1 MVALGLCA
9 AFALLTVAVVP
20 NAERTP
26 SRRPV
31 ADSYY
36 MVIYSAEKANTPT
49 RSHCFATF
57 ARVSQPGGSS
67 DQPKVE
73 LHHINWFSVR
83 GHRCGAT
90 FGLVEGNGRPTRAEP
105 GANLTTRDAL
115 ELVLD
120 GNHRVSRWGPY
131 EIDRGLYERALRQ
144 IDLLEGR
151 VPGRTILYKAID
163 LGYREGAEI
172 LALNCI
178 HAVSDI
184 VRKPTPLRT
193 WMTYGDEAARRVV
206 CHLRP
211 WIKAPVR
218 DRAEVWPAIWS
229 AIWGGAPTRDDRAI
243 ARAELEPASHAD
255 PQFAGTHVAD
265 VDPGAGASR
274 VAADASGG

>member
-9 AFALLTVAVVP
+9 AFALMTVAVVP
-20 NAERTP
+20 NAEQAPTRL
-26 SRRPV
+26 PV
-31 ADSYY
+31 ADSYF

-57 ARVSQPGGSS
+57 ARVSQPDGSS
-67 DQPKVE
+67 DPPKIE

-131 EIDRGLYERALRQ
+131 EIERGLYEQALRQ
-144 IDLLEGR
+144 IDLLDGR
-151 VPGRTILYKAID
+151 VPGRKILYKAID

-172 LALNCI
+172 QALNCI

-184 VRKPTPLRT
+184 VRKPSPLRT
-193 WMTYGDEAARRVV
+193 WTAYGDEAARRVV
-206 CHLRP
+206 RHLRP

-218 DRAEVWPAIWS
+218 DRADVWPAIWS
-229 AIWGGAPTRDDRAI
+229 AIWDGAPTRDDRAI
-243 ARAELEPASHAD
+243 ARAELEPGPHPGA
-255 PQFAGTHVAD
+255 PLPGTRMAD
-265 VDPGAGASR
+265 VDPEAGASG
-274 VAADASGG
+274 VAAAASGG